1 MQKEKTESK
10 RLITQWGR
18 KIEQAKEKDTVL
30 SEYPR
35 PFMVRGDWQS
45 LNGLWKYAMRNG
57 KKAQKGVVGK
67 LRRQAGSGRREKS
80 GDKLPEQFDGEILV
94 PFSPET
100 RLSGVEKQLL
110 PEGILFYEKEVV
122 FHPQVLERYR
132 EGYRILLHFGAVDQ
146 RCEIFVD
153 GRKAGSHSGGY
164 LPFSRDI
171 TGFLEK
177 EQVLKTG
184 GCRLSLMVRDDSD
197 TSFHSVGKQTLKPGG
212 MYYQATSGIWQT
224 VWLEAVPQIYIR
236 DISWDIFY
244 DEKEAAVQVNVF
256 QGGQSKEHDYEIKL
270 TFINGE
276 YEAESFMA
284 SEKKR
289 LSLPDFKSWTP
300 EAPYLY
306 RVRLALYEK
315 GKMTPCDSVESYFAM
330 RKCSIGTDAAG
341 IRRIFLNNKPYIQV
355 GILDQGYWPE
365 SMYTPP
371 SDEAMCYDIEQMKAL
386 GFNMLRKHVKV
397 EPQRWYY
404 HCDRLGMLVWQ
415 DMINGGRKN
424 KGLYVTYMATLF
436 QLLNIKA
443 TDRHKF
449 LLSRQDKAGR
459 EEYER
464 ELKELAGQMKK
475 HPSVVCMVP
484 FNEGWGQF
492 ETEKMTKLV
501 RDINPYVIVD
511 SASGWFDMGCGDLKS
526 LHWYFF
532 KLKYKRESKRALALT
547 EFGGYVQK
555 IDGHVCHEKE
565 YGYKIF
571 HSEKELAEG
580 YERLMRG
587 TVLPA
592 VKGGVSATVYTQ
604 LSDVEEE
611 INGLFT
617 YDRAVLK
624 LDPVLV
630 RKWNFFLRG
639 IPARRQAKQRR
650 RSPAPR
656 KDAE

>member
-1 MQKEKTESK
+1 MQKQKTSS
-10 RLITQWGR
+10 RHLITQWGQ
-18 KIEQAKEKDTVL
+18 KIEQTKEKDTVL

-35 PFMVRGDWQS
+35 PFMVRDGWQS
-45 LNGLWKYAMRNG
+45 LNGLWKYAWQNQQEN
-57 KKAQKGVVGK
+57 QKSVGEK
-67 LRRQAGSGRREKS
+67 LREKMR
-80 GDKLPEQFDGEILV
+80 GKRKVKKGPKLPKKFDGEILV

-110 PEGILFYEKEVV
+110 PGDTLFYEKEVV
-122 FHPQVLERYR
+122 FSPQIMSCYQ
-132 EGYRILLHFGAVDQ
+132 EGFRILLHFGAVDQ

-164 LPFSRDI
+164 LPFTRDI
-171 TGFLEK
+171 TGFLKK
-177 EQVLKTG
+177 EEVLKAG
-184 GCRLSLMVRDDSD
+184 GCRLSLAVQDDSD
-197 TSFHSVGKQTLKPGG
+197 TSFHSVGKQTLNPGG
-212 MYYQATSGIWQT
+212 MYYQATGGIWQT
-224 VWLEAVPQIYIR
+224 VWLEAVPHVYIR
-236 DISWDIFY
+236 DISWDIFF
-244 DEKEAAVQVNVF
+244 DEGEVAVQAELNPDIQN
-256 QGGQSKEHDYEIKL
+256 QGKHYEIRL
-270 TFINGE
+270 TFLNGE
-276 YEAESFMA
+276 YGVENFGAA
-284 SEKKR
+284 EKKR
-289 LSLPDFKSWTP
+289 FSVPDFKSWSP
-300 EAPYLY
+300 ERPYLY
-306 RVRLALYEK
+306 RVRLDLYEK
-315 GKMTPCDSVESYFAM
+315 GKEAVCDSVESYFAM

-341 IRRIFLNNKPYIQV
+341 IRRIFLNNKPYMQV

-371 SDEAMCYDIEQMKAL
+371 SEEAMLYDIEQMKAL

-415 DMINGGRKN
+415 DMVNGGRRN

-436 QLLNIKA
+436 QLLHIKA

-449 LLSRQDKAGR
+449 LLSRQDAEGR
-459 EEYER
+459 AEYEQELR
-464 ELKELAGQMKK
+464 ELTRQMKK
-475 HPSVVCMVP
+475 HPSVVCIVP

-492 ETEKMTKLV
+492 ETKKMTKLV
-501 RDINPYVIVD
+501 QTHNPNVIVD
-511 SASGWFDMGCGDLKS
+511 SASGWFDMDCGDLKS

-532 KLKYKRESKRALALT
+532 KLKYKKEAERALALT

-571 HSEKELAEG
+571 NSKEALEEG
-580 YERLMRG
+580 YEKLMRG

-624 LDPVLV
+624 LEPALV
-630 RKWNFFLRG
+630 RKWNQRLK
-639 IPARRQAKQRR
+639 KQV
-650 RSPAPR
+650 
-656 KDAE
+656 